1 MASSL
6 LFYNERVPGQV
17 RPDPSLAAVEIHLPP
32 AIRRTAGDRSVVAAK
47 GATVRQLLDD
57 LEQQYPGMR
66 FHLCHETGELRPH
79 VNIFVNS
86 ENIRYLHQLDTP
98 LSGGEVVY
106 ILHAIS
112 GG

>member
-1 MASSL
+1 MSPESPL
-6 LFYNERVPGQV
+6 V
-17 RPDPSLAAVEIHLPP
+17 AVEVHLPP
-32 AIRRTAGDRSVVAAK
+32 AVRRTAGHRAVVAAK

-57 LEQQYPGMR
+57 LERQYPGMR
-66 FHLCHETGELRPH
+66 FHVCHETGELRPH

-86 ENIRYLHQLDTP
+86 ENIRYLQQLDTP